1 MKPIM
6 DIRELEI
13 TAELAQIALT
23 PAELERLGREVTQ
36 MVSYFEK
43 MKEVDTDGLE
53 PTTHAFVKANRVRPD
68 AVKPSTLADAA
79 LERAPELEDRFI
91 VIPNVL

>member
-36 MVSYFEK
+36 MVAYFEQ

-68 AVKPSTLADAA
+68 AVTPSSLADAA